1 MSIFLNVVA
10 FLAIALLPALIIWLT
25 RKNKVLGAV
34 GAIAC
39 CYLVGFA
46 FSTIGFSGVDYDKGL
61 TTTVAYVLVALS
73 IPLILFSID
82 LRSLKKLTRE
92 TSVGFSLAI
101 VAVVLVA
108 VAMFF
113 ITLTFFPS
121 ARLSAM
127 AVGLYT
133 GGTPNLNA
141 IGAALH
147 ADQATIAAANVS
159 DTLVGGI
166 YFLFL
171 ISLAPKVYEALLGRR
186 VRNSPRADVSFQTEK
201 SEEIMEGAEVA
212 EPVEIAKN
220 TEIAESAEPA
230 EPVQAPLPAAVK
242 RDDYTFGFSV
252 KDWRR
257 VARLAGVFLLA
268 VGCLGVGALLEF
280 LIEGTVGENLLYIL
294 LSVSLLGVVFSF
306 VRSVRETE
314 GQYALGMYLILMFSL
329 ALSMSIDWRAFLS
342 DILPILGFFACAQ
355 LCTIVVH
362 LILCRIFR
370 VSGATALITSTA
382 GVYGPPFI
390 APVAKAAKR
399 ADLIAPGVICGAL
412 GLAVGTLLGY
422 GVGELLLLVPVP

>member
-1 MSIFLNVVA
+1 M
-10 FLAIALLPALIIWLT
+10 
-25 RKNKVLGAV
+25 
-34 GAIAC
+34 
-39 CYLVGFA
+39 
-46 FSTIGFSGVDYDKGL
+46 
-61 TTTVAYVLVALS
+61 ALS

-92 TSVGFSLAI
+92 TAVGFSLAI

-127 AVGLYT
+127 VVGLYT

-171 ISLAPKVYEALLGRR
+171 ISLAPKVYETLLRRR
-186 VRNSPRADVSFQTEK
+186 VCKVPRADVGFDVETAKETLAEAAPAEDISA
-201 SEEIMEGAEVA
+201 EEAEAAQVA
-212 EPVEIAKN
+212 EP
-220 TEIAESAEPA
+220 
-230 EPVQAPLPAAVK
+230 LPETTK

-294 LSVSLLGVVFSF
+294 LSVSLLGVAFSF
-306 VRSVRETE
+306 IRPIRETE

-342 DILPILGFFACAQ
+342 DILPILGYFACAQ
-355 LCTIVVH
+355 LCTVIVH

-422 GVGELLLLVPVP
+422 GIGELLLLVPIP